1 MRIMVANRGE
11 IALRIMRTIKE
22 LGHESVAIYSRADEN
37 SLHVKYADIAVCVGE
52 NQSSGSYL
60 NIPNILSAATQLGV
74 DAIHPG
80 YGFLSENANFIKLLE
95 ELEIGFIGPKA
106 SAIELMGDKINAV
119 EAMEKANVPIVRG
132 TKDIKDAQHAIKSVK
147 ELGLPVIIKAA
158 GGGGGKG
165 LRIVRDID
173 EVESSFNAVI
183 SEAKVTDPDPRVF
196 IEQFIENAKHIEVQV
211 IADKFGNAVHL
222 GTRDCSMQRN
232 NQKIIEEA
240 PALILKDLEEEMCAA
255 SLRAVKEIGY
265 INAGTFEYLVCENKF
280 YFLEMNTRLQV
291 EHTVTEQVFGIDIV
305 KEQINIELD
314 RELSFTQADV
324 EVRGHAIE
332 CRINAEDPFHNF
344 TPCPG
349 KITHMHLP
357 GGYNVRNDFGVY
369 ANGVVPIFYDSLV
382 GKIIVTGH
390 TRIDAIN
397 NMKRALDEFQI
408 EGIKTTVSFQEILLD
423 EKEYVENTYATTF
436 IEQNYDRILSEVN
449 DVQFN

>member
-22 LGHESVAIYSRADEN
+22 LGHETVAIYSRADEN

-52 NQSSGSYL
+52 NQSSTSYL

-95 ELEIGFIGPKA
+95 ELKIGFIGPKA

-119 EAMEKANVPIVRG
+119 TAMQNANVPIVRG
-132 TKDIKDAQHAIKSVK
+132 TKDIKDVGHAIDEVK
-147 ELGLPVIIKAA
+147 KLGLPVIIKAA

-165 LRIVRDID
+165 LRIVRDLK

-183 SEAKVTDPDPRVF
+183 SEAKVTDPNPRVF

-211 IADKFGNAVHL
+211 IADKFGNVVHL

-240 PALILKDLEEEMCAA
+240 PALISVDLENEMCAA
-255 SLRAVKEIGY
+255 SIRAVKEIGY
-265 INAGTFEYLVCENKF
+265 INAGTFEYLVCDGKF

-291 EHTVTEQVFGIDIV
+291 EHTVTEQV
-305 KEQINIELD
+305 
-314 RELSFTQADV
+314 LSLI
-324 EVRGHAIE
+324 HI
-332 CRINAEDPFHNF
+332 
-344 TPCPG
+344 
-349 KITHMHLP
+349 
-357 GGYNVRNDFGVY
+357 
-369 ANGVVPIFYDSLV
+369 
-382 GKIIVTGH
+382 
-390 TRIDAIN
+390 
-397 NMKRALDEFQI
+397 
-408 EGIKTTVSFQEILLD
+408 
-423 EKEYVENTYATTF
+423 
-436 IEQNYDRILSEVN
+436 
-449 DVQFN
+449 

>member
-1 MRIMVANRGE
+1 MNE
-11 IALRIMRTIKE
+11 I
-22 LGHESVAIYSRADEN
+22 
-37 SLHVKYADIAVCVGE
+37 
-52 NQSSGSYL
+52 
-60 NIPNILSAATQLGV
+60 
-74 DAIHPG
+74 
-80 YGFLSENANFIKLLE
+80 
-95 ELEIGFIGPKA
+95 
-106 SAIELMGDKINAV
+106 
-119 EAMEKANVPIVRG
+119 
-132 TKDIKDAQHAIKSVK
+132 
-147 ELGLPVIIKAA
+147 
-158 GGGGGKG
+158 
-165 LRIVRDID
+165 
-173 EVESSFNAVI
+173 ESSFNAVI
-183 SEAKVTDPDPRVF
+183 SEAKVTDPNPRVF

-240 PALILKDLEEEMCAA
+240 PALISKELEDEMCVA

-265 INAGTFEYLVCENKF
+265 INAGTFEYLVCNGKF

-305 KEQINIELD
+305 KEQINIELGH
-314 RELSFTQADV
+314 ELSFTQSDIQ
-324 EVRGHAIE
+324 VRGHAIE
-332 CRINAEDPFHNF
+332 CRINAEDPFYNF

-408 EGIKTTVSFQEILLD
+408 EGIKTTVLFQEILLN
-423 EKEYVENTYATTF
+423 EKDYIDNTYATTF
-436 IEQNYDRILSEVN
+436 IQQNYDRILSEVN
-449 DVQFN
+449 DVQFNQ

>member
-1 MRIMVANRGE
+1 
-11 IALRIMRTIKE
+11 
-22 LGHESVAIYSRADEN
+22 
-37 SLHVKYADIAVCVGE
+37 
-52 NQSSGSYL
+52 
-60 NIPNILSAATQLGV
+60 
-74 DAIHPG
+74 
-80 YGFLSENANFIKLLE
+80 
-95 ELEIGFIGPKA
+95 
-106 SAIELMGDKINAV
+106 
-119 EAMEKANVPIVRG
+119 MEKANVPIVRG

-240 PALILKDLEEEMCAA
+240 PALISKDLEEEMCAA

-314 RELSFTQADV
+314 HELSFTQADV

-397 NMKRALDEFQI
+397 NMKRALDEFEI